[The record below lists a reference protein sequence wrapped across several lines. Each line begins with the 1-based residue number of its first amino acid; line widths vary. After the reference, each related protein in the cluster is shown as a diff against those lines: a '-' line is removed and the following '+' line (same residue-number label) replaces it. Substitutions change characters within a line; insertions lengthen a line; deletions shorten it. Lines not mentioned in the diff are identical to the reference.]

1 MNPGGSATKP
11 APPAFVPSR
20 GRSYNSSML
29 SFADAAVIVGLGVLL
44 FGSQKIPELARAIR
58 RSGREFKDGHAEA
71 LGSSQA
77 APGDGGDLPPT
88 PPATGG

>member
-1 MNPGGSATKP
+1 
-11 APPAFVPSR
+11 
-20 GRSYNSSML
+20 ML

-71 LGSSQA
+71 MGSTQD
-77 APGDGGDLPPT
+77 APEERGDEPPT
-88 PPATGG
+88 PPTTGG